1 MESKKIEFALGEDK
15 SLSFESQ
22 HNEVLSNASPFKEIL
37 NKSDYSDL
45 SFSFDDNKDQSI
57 NFEDLF
63 QLRVNVKEVGGFD
76 LLFKQVDFNKEEI
89 IKQIIVL
96 KEMQVDSLESAKEK
110 VSALFNI
117 FSNNPPLFVCY
128 SPKGEYQIS
137 LDDVPSDTFLFLVK
151 PVEKPKPIKQE
162 KTPKASN
169 NSSFFGRVLEFFS
182 PIATNPVHYLF
193 ILISS
198 FLIGFSSSIGIYY
211 CYVGNNVF
219 YFLFVCSLVGAL
231 LNFFVY
237 SDYFK
242 QYSVI
247 SKETALTAID
257 VLIGIGLSIGSFFI
271 FYVVQKEKPTSL
283 KSPLTILLIM
293 SAVIILVNVLTCSL
307 AFLFK
312 KGKAKKEETK

>member
-1 MESKKIEFALGEDK
+1 MKNKKIEFLLGEDK
-15 SLSFESQ
+15 TLLFENQ
-22 HNEVLSNASPFKEIL
+22 HNEVLSNTSPFKEIL

-45 SFSFDDNKDQSI
+45 SFSFDDSKDQSI
-57 NFEDLF
+57 NFDDLF
-63 QLRVNVKEVGGFD
+63 QLRVNVKDVGGFD
-76 LLFKQVDFNKEEI
+76 LFFKQVDFNKEEI

-96 KEMQVDSLESAKEK
+96 KEMQVDGLESAKEK

-117 FSNNPPLFVCY
+117 FGNNLPLFVCY
-128 SPKGEYQIS
+128 SPKGEFQIG
-137 LDDVPSDTFLFLVK
+137 LDDIPSDTFLFLIK
-151 PVEKPKPIKQE
+151 PVEKPKPVKQE
-162 KTPKASN
+162 KAPKVN
-169 NSSFFGRVLEFFS
+169 NSNSFFGKVSEFFS
-182 PIATNPVHYLF
+182 PIVTNTVHYLF

-211 CYVGNNVF
+211 CYAGNNVF

-242 QYSVI
+242 KYFI
-247 SKETALTAID
+247 LSKDTALTAID

-283 KSPLTILLIM
+283 KSPLAILLIM
-293 SAVIILVNVLTCSL
+293 SAVIILINVLTCSL
-307 AFLFK
+307 AFLLK
-312 KGKAKKEETK
+312 KEKKKEETK